1 MTSDTTCPND
11 IVFKTAG
18 DMSGPLAGLK
28 VVEMQGLGPAPLAG
42 QFLADLGAEVT
53 LITRKSGPADKTDIN
68 NRGKRSV
75 ALNLKSAEGV
85 AAAMALIAR
94 ADVLIEGFRP
104 GVMERMGLGPDD
116 CAARNPRLVFGRM
129 TGWGQDGPL
138 AQTAG
143 HDINYLGLTGFL
155 HALGPEDGVPAPPLN
170 IGADYGGGTMFLL
183 FGIMAALFERQ
194 KSGKGQVVDAAMIEG
209 ASAMMALVH
218 SFIARGQWSEA
229 REANLLDGGAPFYR
243 TYECADGKF
252 LAVGPLEPQF
262 FAELVRIG
270 GLPEEHLSSQMEQ
283 DDWPER
289 RGAYAEVF
297 RQKSR
302 DEWAKIFEGSD
313 ACATP
318 VLTWSEAPAHPH
330 MWARRTFTEVDG
342 VTQAAPAP
350 RFSRS
355 TTVEPRSPA
364 PAGAD
369 TEAVLRELDY
379 DDDTISRMRS
389 EGILT

>member
-1 MTSDTTCPND
+1 
-11 IVFKTAG
+11 
-18 DMSGPLAGLK
+18 MSGPLTGLR

-53 LITRKSGPADKTDIN
+53 LITRKSAPADKTDIN

-85 AAAMALIAR
+85 AAAMGLIAR

-116 CAARNPRLVFGRM
+116 CAARNPRLVFARM

-183 FGIMAALFERQ
+183 FGILAALFERGQ
-194 KSGKGQVVDAAMIEG
+194 SGKGQVVDAAMVDG

-218 SFIARGQWSEA
+218 SFIARGAWSEQ

-262 FAELVRIG
+262 FAELVRLA
-270 GLPEEHLSSQMEQ
+270 GLPESYLPSQMKQAE
-283 DDWPER
+283 WPDR
-289 RGAYAEVF
+289 RAAYAELF
-297 RQKSR
+297 KQKTR
-302 DEWAKIFEGSD
+302 DEWAAIFEGSD

-318 VLTWSEAPAHPH
+318 VLTWSEAPGHPH
-330 MWARRTFTEVDG
+330 MAARGTFTEVEG
-342 VTQAAPAP
+342 VPQAAPAP

-355 TTVEPRSPA
+355 KPARPAAPR

-369 TEAVLRELDY
+369 TEAVLRELGY
-379 DDDTISRMRS
+379 DDDAIGQMKDA
-389 EGILT
+389 GVLT

>member
-1 MTSDTTCPND
+1 
-11 IVFKTAG
+11 
-18 DMSGPLAGLK
+18 MSGPLKGLK
-28 VVEMQGLGPAPLAG
+28 VVEMQGLGPALLAG
-42 QFLADLGAEVT
+42 QLLADLGAEVT
-53 LITRKSGPADKTDIN
+53 LITRKSGPADPTDIN

-75 ALNLKSAEGV
+75 ALNLKSDEGRAV
-85 AAAMALIAR
+85 AMSMIAR

-104 GVMERMGLGPDD
+104 GVMERMGLGPAE
-116 CAARNPRLVFGRM
+116 CLAQHPGLVFGRM

-155 HALGPEDGVPAPPLN
+155 QATGAADGTPMPPLN

-194 KSGKGQVVDAAMIEG
+194 TSGKGQVIDAAMVDG

-218 SFIARGQWSEA
+218 AFIARGQWSET

-262 FAELVRIG
+262 FAELVRLA
-270 GLPEEHLSSQMEQ
+270 GLPQDHMASQM
-283 DDWPER
+283 DSATWPER
-289 RGAYAEVF
+289 RAAYAEVF
-297 RQKSR
+297 RRKTR
-302 DEWAKIFEGSD
+302 DEWAAIFDGTD

-318 VLTWSEAPAHPH
+318 VLTWSEAPEHPQ
-330 MWARRTFTEVDG
+330 MAARGTFTEVAG

-355 TTVEPRSPA
+355 TPDDLQSPLA
-364 PAGAD
+364 PGSD
-369 TEAVLRELDY
+369 TEATLRELGY
-379 DDDTISRMRS
+379 DDAAIARLRDAAV
-389 EGILT
+389 LT

>member
-1 MTSDTTCPND
+1 
-11 IVFKTAG
+11 
-18 DMSGPLAGLK
+18 MSGPLKGLK

-42 QFLADLGAEVT
+42 QLLADLGAEVT
-53 LITRKSGPADKTDIN
+53 LITRASGPADPTDIN

-75 ALNLKSAEGV
+75 ALNLKSDAGRAV
-85 AAAMALIAR
+85 AMAMIAR

-104 GVMERMGLGPDD
+104 GVMERMGLGPAD
-116 CAARNPRLVFGRM
+116 CHAQNPGLVFGRM

-155 HALGPEDGVPAPPLN
+155 QATGAADSVPMPPLN

-194 KSGKGQVVDAAMIEG
+194 TSGKGQVIDAAMVDG

-218 SFIARGQWSEA
+218 AFIARGQWSET
-229 REANLLDGGAPFYR
+229 RETNLLDGGAPFYR

-262 FAELVRIG
+262 FAELVRLAD
-270 GLPEEHLSSQMEQ
+270 LPQDHMASQM
-283 DDWPER
+283 DSAAWPER
-289 RGAYAEVF
+289 RAAYAEVF
-297 RQKSR
+297 KRKTR
-302 DEWAKIFEGSD
+302 DAWAAIFDGSD

-318 VLTWSEAPAHPH
+318 VLAWSEAPAHPQ
-330 MWARRTFTEVDG
+330 MAARGTFTEVAG
-342 VTQAAPAP
+342 IAQAAPAP

-355 TTVEPRSPA
+355 TPGDLQSPPA
-364 PAGAD
+364 PGSD
-369 TEAVLRELDY
+369 TEAALRDLGY
-379 DDDTISRMRS
+379 DDAAIARLRD
-389 EGILT
+389 GGVLT